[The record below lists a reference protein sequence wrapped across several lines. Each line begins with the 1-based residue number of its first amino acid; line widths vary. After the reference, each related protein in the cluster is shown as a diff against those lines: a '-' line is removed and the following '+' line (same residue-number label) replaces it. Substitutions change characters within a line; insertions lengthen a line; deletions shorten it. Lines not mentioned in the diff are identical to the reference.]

1 MFLNNKRKIA
11 IFVLFFFMFSFPI
24 KLKES
29 YANPLAYEVVAW
41 GLAAVLTAAGIMV
54 ETGDTE
60 SLLFAVQDY
69 YDSLKAPEKAMY
81 ERMAIEASE
90 RGNAGLSDYLW
101 NNANKYVKSKYNTG
115 DNIIENVCIESFSL
129 NTWCSSLRLPNGKI
143 IEFGYSQA
151 WGDYIKV
158 LEIVV
163 NGVTRYT
170 VSNGG
175 SINGYIYPDDLNKA
189 SMKIVYNNSSS
200 TYQVHVRYYTYNGY
214 WHEIT
219 SCSPNFSSIDLSGGQ
234 GELYLTKLN
243 YINFNPVFSEEFQ
256 YSTPVPPGTVPERRI
271 AYPSYVFNP
280 NNDIDGIL
288 EPLTGKTAQDIWGAA
303 GAYTANTTTF
313 DPVSGDNPILP
324 WVPIADPS
332 TFTPAGELPAE
343 ISATAPGVL
352 DGTNSDLNSISGSLG
367 SIWDILKTGFNALID
382 TIWTGISHL
391 LDGLGSISL
400 LLKSVFDLI
409 NSGISAL
416 VGAISSIWD
425 LVYDG
430 FASVATAL
438 RGILDQVANVAG
450 YLNPASDTFFLR
462 TALVPDVAVLN
473 GFVDSLNINFQE
485 KFQITAAYEEFQ
497 SYKDTDHESEF
508 EDIYVDLPIWG
519 MQCICKGEFV
529 NMAGQQF
536 KSVVAAFLIMLT
548 VIFCFKRIATI
559 GSK

>member
-1 MFLNNKRKIA
+1 MFFNNNKRKIA
-11 IFVLFFFMFSFPI
+11 LFVLFFFLFSFPI
-24 KLKES
+24 KIKES
-29 YANPLAYEVVAW
+29 YANPVALEVVLW
-41 GLAAVLTAAGIMV
+41 GVAAVLTAAGIMV
-54 ETGDTE
+54 ATGDTE
-60 SLLFAVQDY
+60 SLIYAVNEY
-69 YDSLKAPEKAMY
+69 WDSLKAPEKAMY
-81 ERMAIEASE
+81 ERMAIEAKE
-90 RGNAGLSDYLW
+90 QGNAPLSDYLW
-101 NNANKYVKSKYNTG
+101 NKANLYAKSTYNPGVNT
-115 DNIIENVCIESFSL
+115 IEPVVSATPGVYYDP
-129 NTWCSSLRLPNGKI
+129 NTIYIGGKKL
-143 IEFGYSQA
+143 S
-151 WGDYIKV
+151 V
-158 LEIVV
+158 EIVTPGGNSTV
-163 NGVTRYT
+163 MNTFLDGVQLSSYT
-170 VSNGG
+170 
-175 SINGYIYPDDLNKA
+175 INTKYAWNITKNEFRFLP
-189 SMKIVYNNSSS
+189 SS
-200 TYQVHVRYYTYNGY
+200 TNVHHYIRIYHSGYFSQGIYQERYLV
-214 WHEIT
+214 
-219 SCSPNFSSIDLSGGQ
+219 SSIYKSTLIDFFGSEPSVEIGND
-234 GELYLTKLN
+234 KLLLFN
-243 YINFNPVFSEEFQ
+243 EINPEEFN
-256 YSTPVPPGTVPERRI
+256 YSTPVPPGVVPERRI
-271 AYPSYVFNP
+271 AYPSHVFNP

-288 EPLTGKTAQDIWGAA
+288 EPLTGKTAQDIWGAT
-303 GAYTANTTTF
+303 GAYSENTTTF
-313 DPVSGDNPILP
+313 DPISGDNPILP
-324 WVPIADPS
+324 WIPIADPS

-343 ISATAPGVL
+343 IIATAPSVL

-409 NSGISAL
+409 NSGISAI

-430 FASVATAL
+430 FASVAAAL

-473 GFVDSLNINFQE
+473 GFVESLNINFQE
-485 KFQITAAYEEFQ
+485 KFQIAAAYEEFQ

-519 MQCICKGEFV
+519 MQCICNGEFV
-529 NMAGQQF
+529 NTAGQQF